1 MYEYYLDL
9 TQGTTYSGTASR
21 NPCKRRQQLGLSNTY
36 FTHNATEQ
44 PPFPTDQGWFLLQRD
59 SFIFAENV
67 DLSSTHQLTVEF
79 EMFLIDPYYFV
90 TFYLNQ
96 DWSNLGRY
104 ILFD

>member
-9 TQGTTYSGTASR
+9 TQGTTYSGTSSG
-21 NPCKRRQQLGLSNTY
+21 NSCKRRQQLGLSNTY

-67 DLSSTHQLTVEF
+67 DLTSTHQLTVEF